1 MSLDLV
7 KCGMCGNAVVI
18 DEGRRHICD
27 MCRGE
32 EHGLYSKIR
41 TLIHENLDTRF
52 TIKDIADIL
61 HVDEKKIQHLVES
74 GFFTLTT
81 RGIQLCE

>member
-7 KCGMCGNAVVI
+7 KCGMCGKAAVVAA
-18 DEGRRHICD
+18 GHRSICD
-27 MCRGE
+27 ACRIE
-32 EHGLYSKIR
+32 EQELYRRVRI
-41 TLIHENLDTRF
+41 LIHENLDTRY
-52 TIKDIADIL
+52 TINDVADIL
-61 HVDEKKIQHLVES
+61 KLDEKKIHHLVES